1 MAPSHRKSK
10 STRPPKQA
18 SGTTRRP
25 PLPPRPSPRTPA
37 VLASAPD
44 IDVGYGAAGRDTLA
58 AIAEEVLSIAQAAG
72 RGDEPGKSAAGA
84 PAARKEIASRPRL
97 STLGYEERPVERLQ
111 VLVQPGRSG
120 SSPELAFG
128 SAPAG
133 RETLA
138 AIAEELA
145 AEQPTGVRKRLS
157 DDSPEITMQVRPAGR
172 ETLAAIE
179 AELESTLSP
188 AAGAPQS
195 SPRPREAGEEIF
207 EMVTFVVRITDTA
220 RLSTQQARRNFVAER
235 LMHRLPVDSL
245 DDVDRVD
252 VTPWTVRG
260 TVIVRVWCKVPEA

>member
-10 STRPPKQA
+10 STRPPKQGGGA
-18 SGTTRRP
+18 SRRP
-25 PLPPRPSPRTPA
+25 PLPPRPSPRKPA

-44 IDVGYGAAGRDTLA
+44 ISVGEGAAGRDTLA
-58 AIAEEVLSIAQAAG
+58 AIAEEVAAITQV
-72 RGDEPGKSAAGA
+72 
-84 PAARKEIASRPRL
+84 AARRTATGSEESPDSRKDVPSRPRL
-97 STLGYEERPVERLQ
+97 STLGYEERPVERMQ
-111 VLVQPGRSG
+111 VLIQPTRAG

-145 AEQPTGVRKRLS
+145 AEQPTGVRRRVL
-157 DDSPEITMQVRPAGR
+157 DDAPEITTQVRPAGR

-179 AELESTLSP
+179 AELVATLQP
-188 AAGAPQS
+188 VAEGPRS
-195 SPRPREAGEEIF
+195 SPRPRDAIEDIF
-207 EMVTFVVRITDTA
+207 EMVTFVVKTTDTA
-220 RLSTQQARRNFVAER
+220 RLSTQQARRDFVAER
-235 LMHRLPVDSL
+235 LMHRLPVSSL